1 MDVFDGYDMPI
12 KRADAVRYFYL
23 YALGGAYIDTDF
35 ECLRPFEGSKVPLDD
50 RRATFGLQFGTMKKP
65 DALANSFMAAP
76 AGHPFF
82 AYLISQLRG
91 AAGAAHPLDATGPR
105 FLTSRFHQFK
115 ALAGSAAAALVRV
128 AWPPLIYGNARM
140 MSGSLRAYC
149 AHQYDAD
156 RCAQV
161 NPTPVLGS
169 GRTGSGSWIK
179 QCFAGA
185 GAVLQRPHL
194 AKLHAH
200 ARARPDAV
208 FDVCHA
214 APAPFCA
221 NVSAC
226 AGTRHGAEV
235 GKADWH

>member
-1 MDVFDGYDMPI
+1 M
-12 KRADAVRYFYL
+12 
-23 YALGGAYIDTDF
+23 
-35 ECLRPFEGSKVPLDD
+35 
-50 RRATFGLQFGTMKKP
+50 
-65 DALANSFMAAP
+65 
-76 AGHPFF
+76 
-82 AYLISQLRG
+82 
-91 AAGAAHPLDATGPR
+91 
-105 FLTSRFHQFK
+105 
-115 ALAGSAAAALVRV
+115 RV

-200 ARARPDAV
+200 ARGRPDAV
-208 FDVCHA
+208 YDVCHA

-226 AGTRHGAEV
+226 AGTRHGVEA